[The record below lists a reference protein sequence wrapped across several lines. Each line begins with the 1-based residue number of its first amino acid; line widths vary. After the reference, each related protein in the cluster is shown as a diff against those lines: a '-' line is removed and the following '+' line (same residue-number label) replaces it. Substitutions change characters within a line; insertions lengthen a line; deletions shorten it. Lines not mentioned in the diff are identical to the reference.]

1 MTTARTFLRLVL
13 AGVMANVL
21 AAACVVNSDGGDD
34 DDGTCEPNSTKD
46 CTCSDGTEST
56 RKCNA
61 SGTGYAACAC
71 DGSGSGGSGSGSE
84 GGAPTTGQAGEANQ
98 AGTPNMT
105 NGGETGS
112 TGGVPSS
119 SGGTPSETNGGAGGS
134 GEVDPGLCAEDP
146 NDTCADCYQ
155 QGCCAQWTACVEDD
169 SDACLTEF
177 TNIIA
182 CAELIKADHNVTTAE
197 FEQCAADESTA
208 GGGWSNGLSALT
220 IDMVNCVAG
229 EDEGGWEGSPW
240 GNLSCKAGCFDA
252 Q

>member
-1 MTTARTFLRLVL
+1 MTTARTLLRFVL
-13 AGVMANVL
+13 AGVMVNML

-34 DDGTCEPNSTKD
+34 DDETCEPNSTKD
-46 CTCSDGTEST
+46 CTCTDGTEST

-61 SGTGYAACAC
+61 SGTAYGSCAC
-71 DGSGSGGSGSGSE
+71 DGSGTGGSGTGNE
-84 GGAPTTGQAGEANQ
+84 GGAPATGQAGDSNT
-98 AGTPNMT
+98 AGTT
-105 NGGETGS
+105 TYGGESGT
-112 TGGVPSS
+112 TGGVPNGD
-119 SGGTPSETNGGAGGS
+119 GGTPSTPGEGGAGGS

-146 NDTCADCYQ
+146 SDTCADCYQ
-155 QGCCAQWTACVEDD
+155 QGCCAQWTACVEDE
-169 SDACLTEF
+169 SDTCLTEF

-182 CAELIKADHNVTTAE
+182 CAEVIKEDHNVTTGE

-229 EDEGGWEGSPW
+229 EDEGGWEGMAW
-240 GNLSCKAGCFDA
+240 GSLSCKAGCFDA